1 MQHKVRSRRTVRLRL
16 ALAGGVALVFAGAF
30 ATPSSAAGY
39 CVSVYPQS
47 TLGVT
52 VCIPWG
58 G

>member
-1 MQHKVRSRRTVRLRL
+1 MQDKIRSRRSVRLRL
-16 ALAGGVALVFAGAF
+16 ALAGGVAMVFMGAF

-47 TLGVT
+47 NLGAT